1 MSERALRLAFG
12 ITASGVR
19 RGFAS
24 TAVLAAVMVSPLGA
38 RAADVH
44 KCVENGRT
52 SYQDAPCGNAGTVIH
67 TDADAVDRPRATAA
81 AESVEKLRAN
91 VAQLEQARRAR
102 ERAAQIESVERE
114 IAGYRKAEQDELA
127 PLREQRN
134 YANNNLQG
142 AAWERNAVFD
152 RIAREMQAVSDRYA
166 LKTQAARERL
176 AQLRAGGE
184 PPKPA
189 GDTTKSGR

>member
-12 ITASGVR
+12 ITASGAR
-19 RGFAS
+19 PLA
-24 TAVLAAVMVSPLGA
+24 TAAGVAMLVALPLEA
-38 RAADVH
+38 LAADVH

-52 SYQDAPCGNAGTVIH
+52 SYQDSPCGSAGSVIH
-67 TDADAVDRPRATAA
+67 TDGDVVDRRRATAA

-102 ERAAQIESVERE
+102 ERAAQIESVEGE

-127 PLREQRN
+127 ALRTERDYVNNN
-134 YANNNLQG
+134 YA
-142 AAWERNAVFD
+142 AASWERNAAFD
-152 RIAREMQAVSDRYA
+152 RIARDMQAVSDKYA

-176 AQLRAGGE
+176 AQLRTGGE

-189 GDTTKSGR
+189 SETTKSSR

>member
-19 RGFAS
+19 RFAS
-24 TAVLAAVMVSPLGA
+24 TATLTAVTVFAPGA
-38 RAADVH
+38 HAVDVH

-52 SYQDAPCGNAGTVIH
+52 SYQDAPCGSAGTVIH
-67 TDADAVDRPRATAA
+67 ADADTVDRRRASAA

-102 ERAAQIESVERE
+102 ERAAQIDSVERE
-114 IAGYRKAEQDELA
+114 LAGYRKAEQDELA
-127 PLREQRN
+127 ALQQQRN
-134 YANNNLQG
+134 YANNNLPG

-152 RIAREMQAVSDRYA
+152 RIARDMQAVSDKYA

-176 AQLRAGGE
+176 AQLRTGGE
-184 PPKPA
+184 PAKPA
-189 GDTTKSGR
+189 ADTAKSGR

>member
-1 MSERALRLAFG
+1 
-12 ITASGVR
+12 
-19 RGFAS
+19 
-24 TAVLAAVMVSPLGA
+24 
-38 RAADVH
+38 
-44 KCVENGRT
+44 
-52 SYQDAPCGNAGTVIH
+52 VIH
-67 TDADAVDRPRATAA
+67 ADGDPVDARRATAA

-91 VAQLEQARRAR
+91 VALLEQARKAR

-127 PLREQRN
+127 ALGSQRD

-142 AAWERNAVFD
+142 AVWERNAVFD
-152 RIAREMQAVSDRYA
+152 RIARDMQAVSDKYA

-189 GDTTKSGR
+189 GDASKGR

>member
-1 MSERALRLAFG
+1 MSERALWLAFG
-12 ITASGVR
+12 ITASRVR
-19 RGFAS
+19 PLA
-24 TAVLAAVMVSPLGA
+24 TAATLAMLAALPLEA
-38 RAADVH
+38 HAADVH

-52 SYQDAPCGNAGTVIH
+52 SYQDSPCGSAGTVIH
-67 TDADAVDRPRATAA
+67 TDGEAVDGRRASAA

-91 VAQLEQARRAR
+91 VAQLEQARQAR

-127 PLREQRN
+127 ALRTQRD
-134 YANNNLQG
+134 YASNNF
-142 AAWERNAVFD
+142 AAASWERNAAFD
-152 RIAREMQAVSDRYA
+152 RIARDMQAVSDKYA

-176 AQLRAGGE
+176 AQLRTGGE

-189 GDTTKSGR
+189 SDTAKSSR